1 MISTNAGIAD
11 RLLSVATLGL
21 MLAACA
27 SLKVGQ
33 DFDRTS
39 NFSGYRAFS
48 WMPREHHGARNPL
61 VAQRAREAI
70 QAELMRKGFSTVED
84 AQAADFVVDFT
95 IGAQERMDIHSYPA
109 PYAGPWRWGSPS
121 WWGYP
126 YWGNEVSVRNYREGT
141 LSIDVFDA
149 HTHKAVWHGWA
160 KKELSQADI
169 ERSEGP
175 IRSAVAAV
183 LEQFPPK

>member
-1 MISTNAGIAD
+1 MVSSNAMTAG

-27 SLKVGQ
+27 SLEVGQ
-33 DFDRTS
+33 DFDHS
-39 NFSGYRAFS
+39 SKFSGYRTFS
-48 WMPREHHGARNPL
+48 WMSREHHGARNPL
-61 VAQRAREAI
+61 VAQRARDAI
-70 QAELMRKGFSTVED
+70 QAELTRKGFTSVQD

-95 IGAQERMDIHSYPA
+95 IGAQERVDIRSYPD
-109 PYAGPWRWGSPS
+109 PYVGPWRLRSPG
-121 WWGYP
+121 WWGDP
-126 YWGNEVSVRNYREGT
+126 YWGSEVNVRNYREGT

-149 HTHKAVWHGWA
+149 HTHRAVWHGWA

-169 ERSEGP
+169 DRSEAP